1 MSEPH
6 AIPGPA
12 RTLFLTAAAML
23 AFAANSLLCR
33 RALGG
38 ELIDAASFTSLRI
51 LSGALMLAAL
61 TAPNWRRRRPS
72 LDWKAAAALSAYMV
86 FFSFAYLT
94 LNAGTGAL
102 LLFGAVQLTMFA
114 AGLRRGERFTAL
126 AWAGVLLAFAG
137 LVYLLLPGLAAPDP
151 VGAILMLVAGV
162 SWGLYSLL
170 GASARHPLLA
180 TTGNFLLSIPV
191 ALGLGLA
198 FIDAATVTAT
208 GVLLAVASGA
218 LASGIGYAI
227 WYAALA
233 GLSSGHAATVQL
245 SVPVIAALGG
255 VLLLAEPAS
264 LRLVVASVLTLGGIW
279 LVLSRRG
286 RHGV

>member
-1 MSEPH
+1 
-6 AIPGPA
+6 
-12 RTLFLTAAAML
+12 ML

-38 ELIDAASFTSLRI
+38 DLIDAASFTSLRI
-51 LSGALMLAAL
+51 LSGALMLAVI
-61 TAPNWRRRRPS
+61 TAPRWRRRRPS

-114 AGLRRGERFTAL
+114 AALQRGERFTPL

-137 LVYLLLPGLAAPDP
+137 LVYLLLPGLAAPNP

-170 GASARHPLLA
+170 GASAEQPLMA

-208 GVLLAVASGA
+208 GLLLAVASGA

-255 VLLLAEPAS
+255 VVLLAEPAS

-286 RHGV
+286 REGV